1 MYDGDRVAILIDGDD
16 SPTVV
21 DGVFAPRERI
31 KIVSDV
37 VPSTSQVGR
46 KYIQCPLDIATD
58 LRQGGSGRYRQRGR
72 YIKGLL
78 L

>member
-37 VPSTSQVGR
+37 VPSTSQVG
-46 KYIQCPLDIATD
+46 KNIY
-58 LRQGGSGRYRQRGR
+58 SRG
-72 YIKGLL
+72 LEF
-78 L
+78 

>member
-37 VPSTSQVGR
+37 VPSTSQVGK
-46 KYIQCPLDIATD
+46 KYIAAD
-58 LRQGGSGRYRQRGR
+58 
-72 YIKGLL
+72 
-78 L
+78 

>member
-1 MYDGDRVAILIDGDD
+1 MKRQHLYWPGCIVRVYDGDRVAILIDGDD

-46 KYIQCPLDIATD
+46 KYT
-58 LRQGGSGRYRQRGR
+58 
-72 YIKGLL
+72 
-78 L
+78 

>member
-37 VPSTSQVGR
+37 VPSTSQVG
-46 KYIQCPLDIATD
+46 KKKAAEHNFSP
-58 LRQGGSGRYRQRGR
+58 YR
-72 YIKGLL
+72 LFM
-78 L
+78 